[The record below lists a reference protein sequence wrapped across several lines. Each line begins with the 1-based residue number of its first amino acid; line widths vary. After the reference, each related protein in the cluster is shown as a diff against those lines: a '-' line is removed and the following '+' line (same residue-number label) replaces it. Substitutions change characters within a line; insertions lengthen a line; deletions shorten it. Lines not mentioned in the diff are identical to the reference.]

1 MLVAGA
7 RMFTSSLDK
16 YRLVASTL
24 GIREP
29 AFHLLKKLA
38 NVDHSYHLTAAID
51 RLRFPRLRSDL
62 RFAQATDLDFAEILR
77 GIRAADPAVRKE
89 LLARILFFRRGFSGC
104 HVGRDG
110 RNEIVSLQWLI
121 RPSDNSLLERHY
133 PRLFYP
139 LEQGQVMVENIFIFP
154 RFRGLGVFPTVVH
167 DVLDTARKEGFRTCS
182 AYIPKENVAS
192 LNGFLALGFQLR
204 KLLTGYQ
211 LMGHS
216 WRKL

>member
-1 MLVAGA
+1 
-7 RMFTSSLDK
+7 MFTSSLDR

-24 GIREP
+24 GIRDP
-29 AFHLLKKLA
+29 AVHLLKKLA
-38 NVDHSYHLTAAID
+38 NVDHSYHLAAAID
-51 RLRFPRLRSDL
+51 RLRFPRLRSDI
-62 RFAQATDLDFAEILR
+62 RFAQATELDFAEILR
-77 GIRAADPAVRKE
+77 GIRAADRTVRKE
-89 LLARILFFRRGFSGC
+89 LLARVLFFRRGFSGC

-110 RNEIVSLQWLI
+110 GNEIVSLQWLI
-121 RPSDNSLLERHY
+121 RPSDNALLERHY

-139 LEQGQVMVENIFIFP
+139 LEQGQVMIENIFIFP

-192 LNGFLALGFQLR
+192 LNGFLALGFQIR

-211 LMGHS
+211 LMGRS